1 MIETRMIALLHD
13 GIELQ
18 GKIHTAT
25 LGSRICSRQLTRK
38 VRILEGADGSC
49 DGCEPAVHVVHAEV
63 DDRNLGIDASKPS
76 VECINVCGCMHNQ
89 RDVHDACIS
98 DLQILTV

>member
-38 VRILEGADGSC
+38 VRILEGT
-49 DGCEPAVHVVHAEV
+49 VVHAEV